1 MFDLVDETEILFNIS
16 TVLIQS
22 FLYLQSA
29 NLAALGI
36 VGGSVTIGN
45 AANVAAPIAK
55 KRPSTSTLGT
65 IAINDI
71 IATRTHPIPVSEGSV
86 TVSVVNQ
93 ENQKGAIG
101 TGRIGYG
108 MLYHFIDFALYT
120 AFNGGF

>member
-1 MFDLVDETEILFNIS
+1 M
-16 TVLIQS
+16 
-22 FLYLQSA
+22 
-29 NLAALGI
+29 AALGI

-71 IATRTHPIPVSEGSV
+71 IATRTHPTPVSDGAV

-108 MLYHFIDFALYT
+108 MLYDFTIFALYGNLYHSIII
-120 AFNGGF
+120 FLLCPISL

>member
-1 MFDLVDETEILFNIS
+1 M
-16 TVLIQS
+16 
-22 FLYLQSA
+22 
-29 NLAALGI
+29 
-36 VGGSVTIGN
+36 TIGN

-108 MLYHFIDFALYT
+108 MLYHFIKFALHIM
-120 AFNGGF
+120 FNL

>member
-1 MFDLVDETEILFNIS
+1 M
-16 TVLIQS
+16 
-22 FLYLQSA
+22 
-29 NLAALGI
+29 GI

-45 AANVAAPIAK
+45 AANVAAPVAK

-71 IATRTHPIPVSEGSV
+71 IATRTHPIPVSEGAV

-108 MLYHFIDFALYT
+108 MLYHLTILLSMETYFKFLTIYYVTFLLI
-120 AFNGGF
+120 

>member
-1 MFDLVDETEILFNIS
+1 M
-16 TVLIQS
+16 IQF

-108 MLYHFIDFALYT
+108 MPYHFINFALYNKT
-120 AFNGGF
+120 FRYLTFLYNQTFILYMMK